1 MNARLIRMSCW
12 SIAAVALVM
21 GALAWAW
28 PVRTVVPAVAPST
41 GATLARMAVAHNTSV
56 AEEIVLA
63 NAFATS
69 RTPPGTRYAPVETV
83 TDTAAG
89 FAVEPSRLP
98 GMPMMPGPDS
108 LTLAG
113 DVPRLYGTVVS
124 PRGTSALL
132 HLTDAG
138 PRLYIA
144 GDRDGVYRVI
154 SIAPGEVV
162 LRGPTGRVTLRLE
175 PEEGRR

>member
-1 MNARLIRMSCW
+1 MIRTSCW
-12 SIAAVALVM
+12 SVAVGALFLGAVAWV
-21 GALAWAW
+21 W
-28 PVRTVVPAVAPST
+28 PVRTNVPAVAPMT
-41 GATLARMAVAHNTSV
+41 AAPLARLAVAQPASA

-63 NAFATS
+63 NAFAVS
-69 RTPPGTRYAPVETV
+69 RTPPGSRYAPVEQV

-89 FAVEPSRLP
+89 LAAEPNRVP
-98 GMPMMPGPDS
+98 GMPTMPGLDS

-124 PRGTSALL
+124 PRGTTALL

-138 PRLYIA
+138 PRLYAA
-144 GDRDGVYRVI
+144 GDRDGAYRVI
-154 SIAPGEVV
+154 SIAPGVVV

>member
-1 MNARLIRMSCW
+1 MNARWIRVSCW
-12 SIAAVALVM
+12 SMAVVALCV
-21 GALAWAW
+21 GALAWVW
-28 PVRTVVPAVAPST
+28 PVRTDVPAVAPAT
-41 GATLARMAVAHNTSV
+41 GATVTRMATAYNTLA

-63 NAFATS
+63 NAFALS
-69 RTPPGTRYAPVETV
+69 RTPPGMRYAPVDQV

-89 FAVEPSRLP
+89 QAGDPDRMP
-98 GMPMMPGPDS
+98 AMPMMPGIDS
-108 LTLAG
+108 LSVAG

-124 PRGTSALL
+124 PRGTTALL

-138 PRLYIA
+138 PRLYAA
-144 GDRDGVYRVI
+144 GDRDGSFRVM
-154 SIAPGEVV
+154 SITPGVVV